1 MVVLRI
7 RGVPVSVGWSWFII
21 LLLVFWSLA
30 DSFFPSTYPGLT
42 LVAYLLMAAVA
53 TLLFFVSLLLHELS
67 HTFRSQ
73 REGVRVRAITLWLL
87 GGVSEMEEP
96 LPTPAAEFRVVI
108 AGPLASGALAAVFF
122 GIAVGGRALGL
133 PEELLGVP
141 AYLAWINAL
150 LMAFN
155 LVPALPLDG
164 GRLLHALLWWRS
176 GDRSTA
182 TIRAAVAGWV
192 FAGLLAVAGVVSLV
206 RADVVN
212 GIWFLV
218 LGWFVFAAGRREA
231 AGARADR
238 TLTRLRVRDVMAA
251 DPPTVT
257 PAATIEDIAR
267 MAERRPDTSAYPV
280 LDDGSL
286 VGLLLLQY
294 AGAVPIEQRARVRV
308 ADVMLRPGQLPTL
321 HPDDPLAVAV
331 SAVSRPPG
339 HAVVV
344 RDGTSELIGVLSA
357 ADLSRPVRGSS
368 GP

>member
-7 RGVPVSVGWSWFII
+7 RGVPVSVGWSWFLI

-30 DSFFPSTYPGLT
+30 DSFFPATYPGLG
-42 LVAYLLMAAVA
+42 LIAYLLMAAVA
-53 TLLFFVSLLLHELS
+53 TLFFFVSLLLHELS

-108 AGPLASGALAAVFF
+108 AGPLASGALAVLFF
-122 GIAVGGRALGL
+122 GIAAGGRAVGL
-133 PEELLGVP
+133 PEPLLGVP
-141 AYLAWINAL
+141 GYLAWINGL

-206 RADVVN
+206 RGDAVN

-238 TLTRLRVRDVMAA
+238 TMTRLRVRDVMAA
-251 DPPTVT
+251 DPPTVAPT
-257 PAATIEDIAR
+257 ATIEEVAR
-267 MAERRPDTSAYPV
+267 MVEQRPEQSAYPV
-280 LDDGSL
+280 IEDRVV

-294 AGAVPIEQRARVRV
+294 AGAVPMDQRAQVRV
-308 ADVMLRPGQLPTL
+308 ADVMLRPEQVPTV
-321 HPDDPLAVAV
+321 HPDDPLTEAAR
-331 SAVSRPPG
+331 AVSRPPG
-339 HAVVV
+339 SAVVV
-344 RDGTSELIGVLSA
+344 QDGAGELIGLLSA
-357 ADLSRPVRGSS
+357 ADLSRTVGGTS
-368 GP
+368 GR